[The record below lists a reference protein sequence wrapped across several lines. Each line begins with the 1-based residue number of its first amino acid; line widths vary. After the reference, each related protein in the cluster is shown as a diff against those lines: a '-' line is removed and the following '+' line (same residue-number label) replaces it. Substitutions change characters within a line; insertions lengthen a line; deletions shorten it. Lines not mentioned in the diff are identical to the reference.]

1 MRPQFGRRVLGRRTV
16 LVIGVAAL
24 VVPIFVGGASGAPAA
39 SRSTLSGSR
48 PSWTPSATVVGTP
61 SASTKVS
68 FNVVLRL
75 RDAAG
80 AAKLAVAVSNPS
92 SSSYGHYVTPA
103 QFNAAYAPTTDQV
116 AQVRSF
122 LSGAGIQ
129 VTGVAAG
136 NRWVHAI
143 GTARQVEAAFA
154 TTLRTY
160 RYKGHTLRE
169 PASLLSVPA
178 SLAPM
183 ISAVVGV
190 GTEDTLR
197 RPASM
202 PRTGDGPVS
211 PAATSPNAT
220 ASCSTYWNQHQQTGP
235 AAFGKTSFPT
245 TNCGY
250 SPAQLRSAYGVASS
264 VSSGDIGTGVTV
276 AIIDAYASPTMLTDA
291 NAYSAHWGEPQF
303 APGQYTETTFTPFA
317 NQSACG
323 GEAGWNQEE
332 SLDVEAVHGMAPG
345 ANVHY
350 IGASDCGTGLDDA
363 INFVIQNHAAD
374 IVSNSWG
381 GVGEPGSTSEIA
393 TEHSMFVQAAAEGIG
408 FYFSTG
414 DDGDNVLLHGLPH
427 PEPDYPSSDDTVTAV
442 GGTSLAVTSSGGYNF
457 ETAWGD
463 DVDPVSGSAYQLV
476 LPGTFQFGGG
486 GGVSRLF
493 VQPSYQA
500 STVPSSLAKLNGST
514 PMRVI
519 PDVAAVADPEL
530 GFLIGFQGA
539 FEVIGGTSL
548 ACPVIAGLQALASQ
562 GRMVPIGFANPELY
576 ALGQSSGAFHDVKAP
591 TSTVAIMTPSRSALI
606 TLGKDT
612 SLTATTGYD
621 DTTGLGSPSG
631 LNYILGQ
638 RLLSSRHL
646 GGFQHA
652 P

>member
-1 MRPQFGRRVLGRRTV
+1 MRSQLGRRALARRTA
-16 LVIGVAAL
+16 IAFGVAAL
-24 VVPIFVGGASGAPAA
+24 FVPLLVSNASGAPSG
-39 SRSTLSGSR
+39 SRFTLSGSR
-48 PSWTPSATVVGTP
+48 PSWTPSAAVVGSPT
-61 SASTKVS
+61 AATKIN

-75 RDAAG
+75 RDATG
-80 AAKLAVAVSNPS
+80 AAKLAAAVSDPNSPR
-92 SSSYGHYVTPA
+92 YGQYVTA
-103 QFNAAYAPTTDQV
+103 AEFNAAYAPTADQI
-116 AQVRSF
+116 AQVSSF
-122 LSGAGIQ
+122 LTGGGIH

-136 NRWVHAI
+136 NRWVSAT
-143 GTARQVEAAFA
+143 GSARQVEAAFA
-154 TTLRTY
+154 TTLRNY

-169 PASLLSVPA
+169 PSSLLSVPS
-178 SLAPM
+178 SLANVVA
-183 ISAVVGV
+183 AVVGV

-220 ASCSTYWNQHQQTGP
+220 ATCSTFWNQHQQTGP
-235 AAFGKTSFPT
+235 LAYGKTSFPT

-250 SPAQLRSAYGVASS
+250 SPAQLRSAYGVASA
-264 VSSGDIGTGVTV
+264 VSSGDKGTGVTV
-276 AIIDAYASPTMLTDA
+276 AIIDAYASPTIVADA
-291 NAYSAHWGEPQF
+291 NGLSTHWGEPQF
-303 APGQYTETTFTPFA
+303 TAGQYTETTFMPFV
-317 NQSACG
+317 NQTACG
-323 GEAGWNQEE
+323 GEAGWNEE
-332 SLDVEAVHGMAPG
+332 ETLDVEAVHAMAPG
-345 ANVHY
+345 ANIHY

-363 INFVIQNHAAD
+363 INFVIQNQVAD

-381 GVGEPGSTSEIA
+381 GIGEPGSLSEIS

-442 GGTSLAVTSSGGYNF
+442 GGTSLAVTSTGGYNF
-457 ETAWGD
+457 ETSWGD
-463 DVDPVSGSAYQLV
+463 DFDPVFNGGYQEV

-500 STVPSSLAKLNGST
+500 STVPAGLAKLNGAT
-514 PMRVI
+514 PMRVV
-519 PDVAAVADPEL
+519 PDVAATADPEL
-530 GFLIGFQGA
+530 GFLIDYNSTFPT
-539 FEVIGGTSL
+539 IGGTSL
-548 ACPVIAGLQALASQ
+548 ACPLIAGLQALASQ

-591 TSTVAIMTPSRSALI
+591 ASTIAMMTTSGSALI

-621 DTTGLGSPSG
+621 DTTGLGTPNG
-631 LNYILGQ
+631 LNYLLGQ
-638 RLLSSRHL
+638 RLLSSRQL

>member
-1 MRPQFGRRVLGRRTV
+1 MRPQFGRRVLTRRTAIV
-16 LVIGVAAL
+16 VGVAAL
-24 VVPIFVGGASGAPAA
+24 VVPVIVGGASGAPSG

-48 PSWTPSATVVGTP
+48 PSWTPSAAVVGTP
-61 SASTKVS
+61 SATTTIN

-80 AAKLAVAVSNPS
+80 AAKLVAAVSDPTS
-92 SSSYGHYVTPA
+92 PSYGHYVTPA
-103 QFNAAYAPTTDQV
+103 EFNAAYAPTTDQV

-136 NRWVHAI
+136 NRWVRAV

-154 TTLRTY
+154 TTLRNY

-169 PASLLSVPA
+169 PASSLSVP
-178 SLAPM
+178 STLAPV

-211 PAATSPNAT
+211 PATTSPNAT

-235 AAFGKTSFPT
+235 AAYGKTSFPT

-250 SPAQLRSAYGVASS
+250 SPAQLRSAYGVASA
-264 VSSGDIGTGVTV
+264 VSSGDNGTGVTV

-323 GEAGWNQEE
+323 GEPGWNQEE
-332 SLDVEAVHGMAPG
+332 SLDVEAVHAVAPG
-345 ANVHY
+345 ANIHY

-363 INFVIQNHAAD
+363 INYVIQNHAAD

-381 GVGEPGSTSEIA
+381 NVGEDGLGNEVT

-414 DDGDNVLLHGLPH
+414 DDGDNVLLQGLPR

-457 ETAWGD
+457 ETSWGD
-463 DVDPVSGSAYQLV
+463 DFDQVIGSGYQFV
-476 LPGTFQFGGG
+476 LPGNFQFGGG

-493 VQPSYQA
+493 TQPSYQA

-514 PMRVI
+514 AMRVV

-530 GFLIGFQGA
+530 GFLIDYNGTFGI
-539 FEVIGGTSL
+539 IGGTSL
-548 ACPVIAGLQALASQ
+548 ACPVVAGLQALASQ

-591 TSTVAIMTPSRSALI
+591 TSTVAMMTTSGSALV
-606 TLGKDT
+606 TLNKDT

-621 DTTGLGSPSG
+621 DTTGLGSPNG